1 MYVQIKL
8 FSGEVHNVH
17 ICNLKEVFGDR
28 ATAIDVQEDI
38 SIFLS
43 IITGSL
49 VDRDRVVIFKDGEE
63 IDCTINCNYILN
75 KSLLD
80 VFIKD
85 VKEEKSFENCRENR
99 VLMLWE

>member
-8 FSGEVHNVH
+8 FSGEVHTVH
-17 ICNLKEVFGDR
+17 ICNLKVMFGDR
-28 ATAIDVQEDI
+28 ASVRDVQEDI

-63 IDCTINCNYILN
+63 IDCEYILN
-75 KSLLD
+75 ESLLD
-80 VFIKD
+80 VF
-85 VKEEKSFENCRENR
+85 VKEEDNKSFENRRENL
-99 VLMLWE
+99 LMLWE